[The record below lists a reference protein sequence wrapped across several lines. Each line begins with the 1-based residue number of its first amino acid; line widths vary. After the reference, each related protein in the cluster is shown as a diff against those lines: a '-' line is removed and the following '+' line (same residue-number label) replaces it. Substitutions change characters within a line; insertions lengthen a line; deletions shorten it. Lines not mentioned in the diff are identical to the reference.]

1 MPKAPASKTKPNSVM
16 IKHLTDVMSDV
27 YVLAV
32 KAHVYHW
39 NVKGPQFAPL
49 HAFFETQYK
58 GMPDVADAVAERI
71 RMLGP
76 LVNGGMAAF
85 LANTVIKEASTKPM
99 QAKAMLKDYM
109 QGLQAVRG
117 RMAAAEDFADSIDDI
132 VTQDLMVR
140 LMGDFDKTIWMLQSQ
155 LA

>member
-1 MPKAPASKTKPNSVM
+1 MPKAPASKAKPTAMMV
-16 IKHLTDVMSDV
+16 KLLTEVLSDV

-58 GMPDVADAVAERI
+58 GMPDVADEIAERI

-99 QAKAMLKDYM
+99 QARAMLKDYV

-117 RMAAAEDFADSIDDI
+117 RMVAAEDFADEIDDI
-132 VTQDLMVR
+132 VTQDLMVK

-155 LA
+155 LS